1 MSTRKHTQRILLDTS
16 FLLPTLGIQ
25 VEERI
30 MKAIGSINLE
40 DSEVFYSDVSLLES
54 SWIAIKQMKQGNF
67 QANTFRKGM
76 LSITRTGYYTAL
88 STRGKDYLDA
98 LGFYQEGHE
107 DMMDNL
113 LYAISLNNDCRF
125 LTIDDDLKRFVTE
138 HGIDD
143 VIMAPEEL

>member
-1 MSTRKHTQRILLDTS
+1 
-16 FLLPTLGIQ
+16 
-25 VEERI
+25 
-30 MKAIGSINLE
+30 
-40 DSEVFYSDVSLLES
+40 
-54 SWIAIKQMKQGNF
+54 
-67 QANTFRKGM
+67 M

-88 STRGKDYLDA
+88 SARGEDYLDA

>member
-25 VEERI
+25 VEERV

-40 DSEVFYSDVSLLES
+40 DSEIFYSDLSLLES

-88 STRGKDYLDA
+88 STRGEDHLDA
-98 LGFYQEGHE
+98 LVFYQEGHK
-107 DMMDNL
+107 DMIDNL
-113 LYAISLNNDCRF
+113 LYAICLNNDCRF
-125 LTIDDDLKRFVTE
+125 LTIDDDLKHFVKE

-143 VIMAPEEL
+143 IIMAPEEI